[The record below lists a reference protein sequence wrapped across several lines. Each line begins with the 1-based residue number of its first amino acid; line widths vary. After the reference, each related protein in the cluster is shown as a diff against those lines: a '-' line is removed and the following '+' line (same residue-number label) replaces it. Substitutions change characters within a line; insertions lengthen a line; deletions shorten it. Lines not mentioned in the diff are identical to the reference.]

1 MHSEARCMYAS
12 RSADALQQCLPQTP
26 GFGSGQEM
34 LGLRNSRSSCCF
46 PQRAIIQ
53 LRNEMQSHL
62 SRRSCVSVQRD
73 PEGNVAIIHYCQSS
87 SRTCHTAS
95 RTGAV
100 MLTLFKCVSSVANF
114 LKHPNSRGYLSYRQ
128 VLLAA
133 VTRRLCR
140 NYVFDEEDSLPDKE

>member
-46 PQRAIIQ
+46 LQRAIIQ

-62 SRRSCVSVQRD
+62 SRRSCVFVQRD
-73 PEGNVAIIHYCQSS
+73 PKGMLRSF
-87 SRTCHTAS
+87 TTAS
-95 RTGAV
+95 HHSVLATPPAGQGAV

-114 LKHPNSRGYLSYRQ
+114 LNIQFQGVIFLTGR
-128 VLLAA
+128 
-133 VTRRLCR
+133 C
-140 NYVFDEEDSLPDKE
+140 F